1 MVVLWF
7 LAGAGIEVLNTL
19 TRKWS
24 VDRVQSRGGVAWIVG
39 GVVLRMVGTAVL
51 LMLAFRH
58 SALSG
63 AAGLVGYLICRWV
76 MIWWVNRELDSAR
89 SE

>member
-24 VDRVQSRGGVAWIVG
+24 VERVQSRGSATWIVG
-39 GVVLRMVGTAVL
+39 GVVLRTVGTAVL

-58 SALSG
+58 SVASG
-63 AAGLVGYLICRWV
+63 VAGLVGYLICRWV
-76 MIWWVNRELDSAR
+76 MIWWINHKLDSAK